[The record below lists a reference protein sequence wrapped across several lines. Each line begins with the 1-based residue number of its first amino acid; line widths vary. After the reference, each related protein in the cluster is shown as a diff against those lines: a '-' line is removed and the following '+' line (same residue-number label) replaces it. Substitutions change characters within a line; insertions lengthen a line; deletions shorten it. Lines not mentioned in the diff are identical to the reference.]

1 MNFQTDFSRN
11 PQMPPETIQSEDL
24 FGQASTLTIL
34 HAGMTYTLR
43 ITRQGKLLLTK

>member
-1 MNFQTDFSRN
+1 MNIQTDFSRDS
-11 PQMPPETIQSEDL
+11 QTPPDTIQSEDL
-24 FGQASTLTIL
+24 FGQATTLTIL

>member
-1 MNFQTDFSRN
+1 MNIQTDIPHV
-11 PQMPPETIQSEDL
+11 PQTPLQTIQSEDL

-34 HAGMTYTLR
+34 HAGMAYTLR

>member
-1 MNFQTDFSRN
+1 MNIQTDISRAT
-11 PQMPPETIQSEDL
+11 QAPPETLQSEDL